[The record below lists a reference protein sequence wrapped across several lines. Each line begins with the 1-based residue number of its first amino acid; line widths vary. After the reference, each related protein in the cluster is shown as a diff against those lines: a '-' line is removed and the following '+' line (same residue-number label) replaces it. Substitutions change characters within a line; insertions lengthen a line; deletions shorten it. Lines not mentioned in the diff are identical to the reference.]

1 MQGISDVSDGSFQL
15 VPKPQRVRMF
25 RVIGQASAAVSVA
38 TCLVLAVLAVVM
50 HEPQWLLGAV
60 LFAVVAATARWVFWR
75 AIRPPLV
82 AADAR
87 TITYSSAFRSVTVP
101 RAELTMIFKGQVV
114 QRARY
119 TAWVQSYVFA
129 IGAGKVMFVVP
140 AVWFDAVAIDAFGAR
155 LGVPVR
161 GDFTQSARDAINRS
175 ARPST
180 RY

>member
-1 MQGISDVSDGSFQL
+1 MQGITDLSDGSFQL
-15 VPKPQRVRMF
+15 VPKLERVRLF
-25 RVIGQASAAVSVA
+25 TVIALTCAVVSVA
-38 TCLVLAVLAVVM
+38 TFLVFPVLAVVM
-50 HEPQWLLGAV
+50 NQPQWLLGAV
-60 LFAVVAATARWVFWR
+60 LFAVLSATAQWVLWR

-82 AADAR
+82 RADAQ
-87 TITYSSAFRSVTVP
+87 TITYRSVTVP

-129 IGAGKVMFVVP
+129 IGAGKVIFAVP
-140 AVWFDAVAIDAFGAR
+140 AVWFDSEAIDAFGAR

-161 GDFTQSARDAINRS
+161 GDFTDSVRDAINRS
-175 ARPST
+175 ARSST